1 MMSFFP
7 ALFDFSLFAVF
18 VLRVTAGIF
27 FWVFGVRLLQAAYGV
42 RGRGFMVSALGFS
55 YGFAKLVVGLL
66 LTVGILTQVG
76 ALIGMALS
84 VLTFLQGMGTHT
96 NKSSQQVQV
105 LLFAMC
111 LSLLFLG
118 PGIFAVDFPL

>member
-1 MMSFFP
+1 MMSVFP
-7 ALFDFSLFAVF
+7 ALFDLSLFAVF
-18 VLRVTAGIF
+18 VLRITAGIF

-55 YGFAKLVVGLL
+55 YGFAKLAVGLL
-66 LTVGILTQVG
+66 LTVGVLTQIG
-76 ALIGMALS
+76 ALVGMVLS
-84 VLTFLQGMGTHT
+84 VLTFAQGMGTHA
-96 NKSSQQVQV
+96 NKSSQQVQI
-105 LLFAMC
+105 LLFITC